1 MLWSKIE
8 HDLEF
13 RSFNNPVKFISLR
26 SDANI
31 NQYHDNETT
40 LINFAVPQN
49 CVLLFGI
56 RYMFVCRQIQSG
68 KIRNDSEKWKT
79 SFPPLSGQRQIP
91 RDHGCSQAAF
101 SSRQPPHLSSS
112 PSRYFS
118 AAICRLDRGRL
129 SSLRF
134 PSTWRPRSNHVARI
148 FFPGFAFDANDVP
161 FSVVNQPRAANFS
174 RGDRF
179 PRRDSPSQGGR
190 KLFPLTRARALRI
203 HYLFNSSVYF
213 RSG

>member
-79 SFPPLSGQRQIP
+79 SFPPPLWSASDPAG
-91 RDHGCSQAAF
+91 
-101 SSRQPPHLSSS
+101 SRLLPGRFFLSSATPPIFIPIAVFLRCYLPTRS
-112 PSRYFS
+112 RPSFIPSFPLHLEASIKPRGPDSSPDLHSTLTMFPSRS
-118 AAICRLDRGRL
+118 STSPGRL
-129 SSLRF
+129 IF
-134 PSTWRPRSNHVARI
+134 PGEIGFRVGTPPAREEGN
-148 FFPGFAFDANDVP
+148 FFP
-161 FSVVNQPRAANFS
+161 
-174 RGDRF
+174 
-179 PRRDSPSQGGR
+179 
-190 KLFPLTRARALRI
+190 
-203 HYLFNSSVYF
+203 
-213 RSG
+213 